1 MVGNII
7 SFPERSLRNLFLR
20 VNLLNILNV
29 SQHFT
34 LLILVSSN
42 YYGTTIGA
50 VEAVAQTGKKC
61 ILDIE
66 MEVKTFLATADFRG
80 SRT

>member
-7 SFPERSLRNLFLR
+7 SFRGRSLRNLFLR

-66 MEVKTFLATADFRG
+66 MEVTTFLATADFRG
-80 SRT
+80 SEM

>member
-7 SFPERSLRNLFLR
+7 SFRGRSLRNLFLR
-20 VNLLNILNV
+20 GNLLNILNV
-29 SQHFT
+29 SQQIT

-66 MEVKTFLATADFRG
+66 MEVNTFPATAEFRG

>member
-7 SFPERSLRNLFLR
+7 SFRGRSLRNLFLR

-34 LLILVSSN
+34 LLNLVSSN

-66 MEVKTFLATADFRG
+66 MEVHTFLATADFRG